1 MAQGDFHDG
10 KGTRLVQVH
19 SREKTRSGDVGR
31 GERKNGQEAA
41 RAVSE
46 RQTSR
51 CRPLCWSA
59 LKLAACA
66 AKP

>member
-1 MAQGDFHDG
+1 MILHYG

-19 SREKTRSGDVGR
+19 SREKTRSDDVGR

-46 RQTSR
+46 RHIQMQTVVLVR
-51 CRPLCWSA
+51 VKP
-59 LKLAACA
+59 AACA